1 FDNNM
6 ILLELNSSND
16 FRCKVAYGVIEYMLG
31 IPMKEIKSNKANKRK
46 AISENVRKTFHGLT
60 LIFPESVES
69 ASLAAKYGYDEWLV
83 SRFLEYV
90 PRIEDFLSKMERP
103 PMQYIRV
110 NTLKTSREQ
119 LECRLRSKGFELK
132 STILPEVLAV
142 EKAPLATGAT
152 TEYLLGHYYIQDL
165 GSCMAV
171 DALDVAKDQAV
182 LDVSAAP
189 GGKTTFIAQKMNNTG
204 FIIALEPNGRRAR
217 SMSFNIMRCGVY
229 NTSIFKMDGLQAS
242 KFEMKF
248 DRVLLDAPC
257 SCEGV
262 IAKDVTRKTSHTP
275 QDVDYC
281 SRMQDKLIEVAAKCV
296 KPSGILLYSTCS
308 FAPEENEMVV
318 DRLLQKS
325 GNITVEPIR
334 HGSSSSSRG
343 LTKFGDWTFDSQLKN
358 ALRLYPHID
367 DTTGFF
373 IARLRVN

>member
-1 FDNNM
+1 M
-6 ILLELNSSND
+6 GLPGA
-16 FRCKVAYGVIEYMLG
+16 K
-31 IPMKEIKSNKANKRK
+31 KRK
-46 AISENVRKTFHGLT
+46 ITILIIIINIKPERVREAFHGLT
-60 LIFPESVES
+60 LIFPKSVES
-69 ASLAAKYGYDEWLV
+69 ASIAAKYSYDEWLV

-90 PRIEDFLSKMERP
+90 PRMEDFLSKMERP
-103 PMQYIRV
+103 PTQYIRV
-110 NTLKTSREQ
+110 NTLKTSREE
-119 LECRLRSKGFELK
+119 LEGRLRSKGFELK
-132 STILPEVLAV
+132 STIMPEVLAV
-142 EKAPLATGAT
+142 GKAPLSIGAT

-165 GSCMAV
+165 SSCVAV
-171 DALDVAKDQAV
+171 DALDVAEDQAV
-182 LDVSAAP
+182 LDVAAAP

-204 FIIALEPNGRRAR
+204 AIIALEPNGRRAR

-229 NTSIFKMDGLQAS
+229 NTSIFKMDGLQAG

-281 SRMQDKLIEVAAKCV
+281 SRTQDKLIEVAARCV
-296 KPSGILLYSTCS
+296 RPSGILLYSTCS

-325 GNITVEPIR
+325 RNIIVEPIR
-334 HGSSSSSRG
+334 HGSSRG
-343 LTKFGDWTFDSQLKN
+343 LTKFGHWTFDRQLSN
-358 ALRLYPHID
+358 AIRLYPHID